1 MKGNKFLAAVLAASM
16 AFSAV
21 PATTLSVFAATV
33 DTTAATADNA
43 ATVSAALKTAAD
55 NFEQTAVANDTAAGA
70 AVTGLKNTLENAV
83 KTLPSASGYTV
94 TATADSVSPYS
105 GGYDAATNKYKYSVV
120 VTAGGGGDTAK
131 IAGTYVVEGT
141 VDVKQDDLDTAVSK
155 LVKGLEFS
163 YDATKDEDTNTTA
176 AAKQVQDALNE
187 DDTLNVVKVTSKAT
201 YTKPSFSSGAETKAK
216 YTFAFDN
223 ISASGNKYDS
233 LKPANVDVDIE
244 SNADKVLDAAETI
257 VKANDAYNGG
267 ADPTTS
273 ADEITAAIKTAFEDA
288 TDSESNTAKT
298 DYTKIDVSTA
308 LDATNTDTT
317 KLKGTI
323 TLKLGDSTRTIKFTR
338 TISKDAIATSIV
350 NALKKSA
357 SDKTYYN
364 ALKKEI
370 GYNLT
375 TDDSANLATGAD
387 KDALAEAVKKVAD
400 QYLKDKD
407 IAGDPSA
414 VVDVSVYEFD
424 KTTGAGFA
432 RGTIAVNRNGVTGD
446 AAVFGL
452 NVAYNTTTNKFEIAT
467 GVSLDSDILQK
478 ADNQKLAEQA
488 KALDDAVKKNADLKI
503 KNTVN
508 TRMAPTESQI
518 VAGVKDKADP
528 SVTGVTYKLE
538 ANSTDD
544 KKVIP
549 GSTADDAV
557 KVKSYTA
564 PTSEADGTAVVTV
577 TYSILKDGATAG
589 STKASDYVTSAH
601 DITLTFKK
609 LSARTTTKLSFDKE
623 KVALYYGSKSG
634 NADVK
639 DDDGNSLPIQLD
651 LLDVIKS
658 NGNSKLVWTS
668 SDDSVVTVDENG
680 KITSAGIG
688 EATIT
693 VAVEGN
699 SDVKATIKVTVS
711 TGSKFKDVQ
720 NAYAYY
726 YDAVNYFTSR
736 DYDGS
741 YAPKGVKVVAG
752 VSDDEFGV
760 SAPVTRAQFVTFLYR
775 AAGEPNIA
783 ATSKFSDVASDA
795 YYAKAVA
802 WAVKNNITAGK
813 DDTHFAPNDTVTRAE
828 AVTFLYRFEGEP
840 NYTSSIDTK
849 FDDVKEGSYYYDA
862 VQWAAQNNVT
872 AGKTN
877 TTFAP
882 KDNCNRAEGITFI
895 YRTVTL

>member
-16 AFSAV
+16 AFSTV
-21 PATTLSVFAATV
+21 PATALSVFAATV
-33 DTTAATADNA
+33 DASGATADNA

-55 NFEQTAVANDTAAGA
+55 SFEQTAVANDSAAGT
-70 AVTGLKNTLENAV
+70 AVTGLGATLESAVNALDGV
-83 KTLPSASGYTV
+83 SGNYTVAATADNTSPYASGY
-94 TATADSVSPYS
+94 ASS
-105 GGYDAATNKYKYSVV
+105 TNKYKYSVV
-120 VTAGGGGDTAK
+120 VTAGAGGDTAK

-141 VDVKQDDLDTAVSK
+141 VEVKQDDLDTAVAK

-163 YDATKDEDTNTTA
+163 YDATKDQDTNETA

-187 DDTLNVVKVTSKAT
+187 DDTLNVVKVAAKAK
-201 YTKPSFSSGAETKAK
+201 YDKPSFSNGVETKAK
-216 YTFAFDN
+216 YTFTFTAV
-223 ISASGNKYDS
+223 SASGNKYDG
-233 LKPANVDVDIE
+233 LTPANVPVDIE

-288 TDSESNTAKT
+288 TDSEANTAKT

-323 TLKLGDSTRTIKFTR
+323 TLKLGNSTRTIKFTR

-350 NALKKSA
+350 NALKKSTPETA
-357 SDKTYYN
+357 YYK

-407 IAGDPSA
+407 IAGDPST
-414 VVDVSVYEFD
+414 VVDVSVYEFN

-452 NVAYNTTTNKFEIAT
+452 NVAYNTTTNKFELAASPDT
-467 GVSLDSDILQK
+467 DILQK

-488 KALDDAVKKNADLKI
+488 KALDDAVKKDADLKI

-518 VAGVKDKADP
+518 VDGVKAKAKP
-528 SVTGVTYKLE
+528 SVTGVTYKLGTS
-538 ANSTDD
+538 STDD
-544 KKVIP
+544 KLVIL

-557 KVKSYTA
+557 KIKSYTA

-609 LSARTTTKLSFDKE
+609 LAARTTTKLSFDKE

-639 DDDGNSLPIQLD
+639 DDAGNSLPTQLD

-668 SDDSVVTVDENG
+668 SDDAVVTVDENG

-693 VAVEGN
+693 AAVEGN
-699 SDVKATIKVTVS
+699 SDVKTTIKVTVS
-711 TGSKFKDVQ
+711 TGSQFKDVQ

-726 YDAVNYFTSR
+726 YDAVNYFTKR
-736 DYDGS
+736 DQGGS

>member
-16 AFSAV
+16 AFSTV
-21 PATTLSVFAATV
+21 PATALNVFAATV

-55 NFEQTAVANDTAAGA
+55 HFEQTAVADDTAASA
-70 AVTGLKNTLENAV
+70 AVAGLKSTLEGAV
-83 KTLPSASGYTV
+83 IASGYTV
-94 TATADSVSPYS
+94 TATADTSSPYS
-105 GGYDAATNKYKYSVV
+105 AGYDAATNKYKYSVA
-120 VTAGGGGDTAK
+120 VTAGAGGDTAK

-141 VDVKQDDLDTAVSK
+141 VEVKQDELDAAVSK
-155 LVKGLEFS
+155 LVNGLEFS

-187 DDTLNVVKVTSKAT
+187 DDTLNVVKVATKAT
-201 YTKPSFSSGAETKAK
+201 YAKPSFSNGKETKAK
-216 YTFAFDN
+216 YTFTFTAV
-223 ISASGNKYDS
+223 SAPGNKYNN
-233 LKPANVDVDIE
+233 LTPASVDVDIE
-244 SNADKVLDAAETI
+244 SNADKVLDAAEAI
-257 VKANDAYNGG
+257 VKNDDAYKGG

-308 LDATNTDTT
+308 LDASNTDTT

-323 TLKLGDSTRTIKFTR
+323 TLKLGDATRTIKFTR

-350 NALKKSA
+350 NALKKDA

-370 GYNLT
+370 GNNLT

-387 KDALAEAVKKVAD
+387 KDALANAVKKVAD
-400 QYLKDKD
+400 QYLRDKD

-414 VVDVSVYEFD
+414 IVDVSVYEFD
-424 KTTGAGFA
+424 KTTGNGFA
-432 RGTIAVNRNGVTGD
+432 RGTIAINRNGVTGD

-452 NVAYNTTTNKFEIAT
+452 NVAYNTTTNKFELAT
-467 GVSLDSDILQK
+467 RGSLDSAILQK
-478 ADNQKLAEQA
+478 ADNQKLAEQV
-488 KALDDAVKKNADLKI
+488 KALDDAVKKDTDLKI

-518 VAGVKDKADP
+518 VEGVKAKATP
-528 SVTGVTYKLE
+528 SVTGVTYKLATSSSE
-538 ANSTDD
+538 D
-544 KKVIP
+544 KLVIL
-549 GSTADDAV
+549 GSTAADAV
-557 KVKSYTA
+557 KIKSYTA
-564 PTSEADGTAVVTV
+564 PTAEADGTAVVTV

-589 STKASDYVTSAH
+589 STKASDYITSAH

-609 LSARTTTKLSFDKE
+609 LAARTTTKLSFDKE
-623 KVALYYGSKSG
+623 KVALYYGSKIG

-639 DDDGNSLPIQLD
+639 DDAGNPLPTQLD

-668 SDDSVVTVDENG
+668 SDDAVVTVDENG

-693 VAVEGN
+693 AAVEGN
-699 SDVKATIKVTVS
+699 NDVKATIKVTVS
-711 TGSKFKDVQ
+711 TGSQFKDVQ

-726 YDAVNYFTSR
+726 YDAVNYFTKNNGGV
-736 DYDGS
+736 YL
-741 YAPKGVKVVAG
+741 PKGVKVVNG
-752 VSDDEFGV
+752 ISDDEFGV

-775 AAGEPNIA
+775 VAGEPNIA
-783 ATSKFSDVASDA
+783 ATSDFSDVAFDA

-802 WAVKNNITAGK
+802 WAAKNNITAGK
-813 DDTHFAPNDTVTRAE
+813 DATHFAPNDTVTRAE

-862 VQWAAQNNVT
+862 VQWAAQNGVT

-895 YRTVTL
+895 YRTVSL

>member
-1 MKGNKFLAAVLAASM
+1 MKGNKFLAAMLAASM
-16 AFSAV
+16 AFSMV
-21 PATTLSVFAATV
+21 PATTLNVFAATA
-33 DTTAATADNA
+33 TAPASATADQQA
-43 ATVSAALKTAAD
+43 AASAIQGALKDITLTNDSDGNSKANGLGMTDAD
-55 NFEQTAVANDTAAGA
+55 TGLDKVTTAVQALETTPAARVDVKSGSAHYDT
-70 AVTGLKNTLENAV
+70 TKNQL
-83 KTLPSASGYTV
+83 
-94 TATADSVSPYS
+94 TATLTISSSTD
-105 GGYDAATNKYKYSVV
+105 GKYD
-120 VTAGGGGDTAK
+120 GDYA
-131 IAGTYVVEGT
+131 IVIDA
-141 VDVKQDDLDTAVSK
+141 DVKQDDLDTAVSK

-163 YDATKDEDTNTTA
+163 YDATKDAVTNTTA
-176 AAKQVQDALNE
+176 AAKQVQDALDA
-187 DDTLNVVKVTSKAT
+187 DDTLNVVKVTGPAT
-201 YTKPSFSSGAETKAK
+201 YTPPTFANGVETKAK
-216 YTFAFDN
+216 YTFAFN
-223 ISASGNKYDS
+223 QISASGNKYNS
-233 LKPANVDVDIE
+233 LAPTKVEVDIE
-244 SNADKVLDAAETI
+244 SNADKVLDEAEKI
-257 VKANDAYNGG
+257 VKNDDAYKGG
-267 ADPTTS
+267 ADPTTT

-288 TDSESNTAKT
+288 TDADTNTAKT

-323 TLKLGDSTRTIKFTR
+323 TLKLGDATRTIKFTR
-338 TISKDAIATSIV
+338 TISKDAVANSIV
-350 NALKKSA
+350 TALKKDVT
-357 SDKTYYN
+357 DKTYYN

-370 GYNLT
+370 GNNLT
-375 TDDSANLATGAD
+375 TDDSSNLATGAD
-387 KDALAEAVKKVAD
+387 KDALAKAVKKVAD
-400 QYLKDKD
+400 QYLSDKN

-424 KTTGAGFA
+424 KTTGNGFA

-452 NVAYNTTTNKFEIAT
+452 NVAYDTTTNKFKLAT
-467 GVSLDSDILQK
+467 GASLDSDILQK
-478 ADNQKLAEQA
+478 ADNQKLAEQV
-488 KALDDAVKKNADLKI
+488 KALDDAVKKDADLKI

-518 VAGVKDKADP
+518 IAGVKAKATP
-528 SVTGVTYKLE
+528 SVTDVTFKQE
-538 ANSTDD
+538 TSASDD
-544 KKVIP
+544 KKVDV
-549 GSTADDAV
+549 GSVASDAV
-557 KVKSYTA
+557 NVKSYTA
-564 PTSEADGTAVVTV
+564 PTAEADGTAVVTV
-577 TYSILKDGATAG
+577 TYSIRKDGAPAR
-589 STKASDYVTSAH
+589 SNKASDYVTSAH

-609 LSARTTTKLSFDKE
+609 LAARTTTKLSFDKE

-639 DDDGNSLPIQLD
+639 DDAGNSLPTQLD

-668 SDDSVVTVDENG
+668 SDDAVVTVDENG

-693 VAVEGN
+693 AAVEGN

-711 TGSKFKDVQ
+711 TGSQFKDVQ

-726 YDAVNYFTSR
+726 YDAVNYFTKR
-736 DYDGS
+736 GNDGN

-849 FDDVKEGSYYYDA
+849 FDDVKEGNYYYDA